1 MKIKTYMMEEDKM
14 ARFCAKCGKQLG
26 EQAAFCPACGAKVS
40 RSENQQMQMNP
51 QAPVKVHKNKTSK
64 NLLAI
69 AMVIVVLIV
78 GVFGI
83 KSLISP
89 GYMRPIKLVE
99 KGFNDRDAKA
109 IYESLS
115 PETKKIYEMSG
126 CKNIVENLQ
135 SAIEEYG
142 DGKDINVNNI
152 KTDIIIG
159 NKEKIDKEEL
169 SQTLVDQYMVSQEE
183 AEKAS
188 AAYIVDGNIVFK
200 SGNSVVKEI
209 STQFVVAKINMK
221 WYLVYLQ

>member
-1 MKIKTYMMEEDKM
+1 MEEDKM

>member
-1 MKIKTYMMEEDKM
+1 M
-14 ARFCAKCGKQLG
+14 ARFCAQCGKQLG
-26 EQAAFCPACGAKVS
+26 EQAVFCPACGAKVS
-40 RSENQQMQMNP
+40 RPENQQMQMQP

-64 NLLAI
+64 NLLVI

-89 GYMRPIKLVE
+89 GYLRPIKLVE

-152 KTDIIIG
+152 KTDIIVG
-159 NKEKIDKEEL
+159 NKEKLDKEEL

>member
-1 MKIKTYMMEEDKM
+1 MEEDKM

-51 QAPVKVHKNKTSK
+51 QAPVKVHKNKTSR

-83 KSLISP
+83 KSLVSP

-99 KGFNDRDAKA
+99 KGFNDCDAEP

-115 PETKKIYEMSG
+115 PETKKILEMSG
-126 CKNIVENLQ
+126 CKNIIENLQ
-135 SAIEEYG
+135 SAIEEYS
-142 DGKDINVNNI
+142 DGKDVNVSNI
-152 KTDIIIG
+152 KTDIIVE
-159 NKEKIDKEEL
+159 NKKKIDKEEL

>member
-51 QAPVKVHKNKTSK
+51 QAPVKVHKNKTSR

-69 AMVIVVLIV
+69 AMVIIVLIV

-83 KSLISP
+83 KSLVSP

-99 KGFNDRDAKA
+99 KGFNDCDAES

-115 PETKKIYEMSG
+115 PETKKILEMSG
-126 CKNIVENLQ
+126 CKNIIENLQ
-135 SAIEEYG
+135 SAIEEYS
-142 DGKDINVNNI
+142 DGKDVNVSNI
-152 KTDIIIG
+152 KTDIIVG
-159 NKEKIDKEEL
+159 NKKKIDKEEL

>member
-1 MKIKTYMMEEDKM
+1 MMEEDKM

-40 RSENQQMQMNP
+40 RPENRQMQMNP

-69 AMVIVVLIV
+69 AMVIIVLIV

-83 KSLISP
+83 KSLVSP

-99 KGFNDRDAKA
+99 KGFNDCDAEP

-115 PETKKIYEMSG
+115 PETKKVLEMSG
-126 CKNIVENLQ
+126 CKNIIENLQ
-135 SAIEEYG
+135 SAIEEYS
-142 DGKDINVNNI
+142 DGKDVNVSNI
-152 KTDIIIG
+152 KTDIIVG
-159 NKEKIDKEEL
+159 NKKKLDKEEL

-221 WYLVYLQ
+221 WYLVYFGEITK

>member
-51 QAPVKVHKNKTSK
+51 QAPVKVHKNKTSR

-83 KSLISP
+83 KSLVSP

-99 KGFNDRDAKA
+99 KGFNDCDAEP

-115 PETKKIYEMSG
+115 PETKKILEMSG
-126 CKNIVENLQ
+126 CKNIIENLQ
-135 SAIEEYG
+135 SAIEEYS
-142 DGKDINVNNI
+142 DGKDVNVSNI
-152 KTDIIIG
+152 KTDIIVG
-159 NKEKIDKEEL
+159 NKKKIDKEEL

-188 AAYIVDGNIVFK
+188 AVYIVDGNIVFK

>member
-1 MKIKTYMMEEDKM
+1 MMEEDKM
-14 ARFCAKCGKQLG
+14 ARFCAQCGKQLG
-26 EQAAFCPACGAKVS
+26 EQAVFCPACGAKVS
-40 RSENQQMQMNP
+40 RPENQQMQMNS
-51 QAPVKVHKNKTSK
+51 QVPVKVHKNKTSK

-69 AMVIVVLIV
+69 AMVIIVLIV

-83 KSLISP
+83 KSLVSP

-152 KTDIIIG
+152 KTDIIVG
-159 NKEKIDKEEL
+159 NKEKLDKEEL

>member
-1 MKIKTYMMEEDKM
+1 MEEDKM

-40 RSENQQMQMNP
+40 RLENRQMQMNP

-69 AMVIVVLIV
+69 AMVIIVLIV

-83 KSLISP
+83 KSLVSP

-99 KGFNDRDAKA
+99 KGFNDCDAEP

-115 PETKKIYEMSG
+115 PETKKVLEMSG
-126 CKNIVENLQ
+126 CKNIIENLQ
-135 SAIEEYG
+135 SAIEEYS
-142 DGKDINVNNI
+142 DGKDVNVSNI
-152 KTDIIIG
+152 KTDIIVG
-159 NKEKIDKEEL
+159 NKKKLDKEEL

>member
-89 GYMRPIKLVE
+89 GYMRPIKLEE

>member
-1 MKIKTYMMEEDKM
+1 M

-51 QAPVKVHKNKTSK
+51 QAPVKVHKNKTSR

-69 AMVIVVLIV
+69 AMVIIVLIV

-83 KSLISP
+83 KSLVSP
-89 GYMRPIKLVE
+89 EYMRPIKLVE
-99 KGFNDRDAKA
+99 KGFNDCDAES

-115 PETKKIYEMSG
+115 PETKKILEMSG
-126 CKNIVENLQ
+126 CKNIIENLQ
-135 SAIEEYG
+135 SAIEEYS
-142 DGKDINVNNI
+142 DGKDVNVSNI
-152 KTDIIIG
+152 KTDIIVG
-159 NKEKIDKEEL
+159 NKKKIDKEEL

>member
-1 MKIKTYMMEEDKM
+1 MEEDKM

-69 AMVIVVLIV
+69 AMVIIVLIV

-83 KSLISP
+83 KSLVSP

-169 SQTLVDQYMVSQEE
+169 SQTLVDQYMLSQEE

>member
-1 MKIKTYMMEEDKM
+1 MMEEDKM
-14 ARFCAKCGKQLG
+14 ARFCAQCGKQLG
-26 EQAAFCPACGAKVS
+26 EQAVFCPACGAKVS
-40 RSENQQMQMNP
+40 RPENQQMQMNS
-51 QAPVKVHKNKTSK
+51 QVPVKVHKNKTSK

-69 AMVIVVLIV
+69 AMVIIVLIV

-83 KSLISP
+83 KSLVSP

-142 DGKDINVNNI
+142 DGKDINVSNI
-152 KTDIIIG
+152 KTDIIVG
-159 NKEKIDKEEL
+159 NKEKLDKEEL

>member
-51 QAPVKVHKNKTSK
+51 QAPVKVHKNKTSR

-69 AMVIVVLIV
+69 AMVIIVLIV

-83 KSLISP
+83 KSLVSP
-89 GYMRPIKLVE
+89 EYMRPIKLVE
-99 KGFNDRDAKA
+99 KGFNDCDAES

-115 PETKKIYEMSG
+115 PETKKILEMSG
-126 CKNIVENLQ
+126 CKNIIENLQ
-135 SAIEEYG
+135 SAIEEYS
-142 DGKDINVNNI
+142 DGKDVNVSNI
-152 KTDIIIG
+152 KTDIIVG
-159 NKEKIDKEEL
+159 NKKKIDKEEL

>member
-1 MKIKTYMMEEDKM
+1 M

-69 AMVIVVLIV
+69 AMVIIVLIV

-83 KSLISP
+83 KSLVSP

-169 SQTLVDQYMVSQEE
+169 SQTLVDQYMLSQEE

>member
-69 AMVIVVLIV
+69 AMVIIVLIV

-83 KSLISP
+83 KSLVSP

-169 SQTLVDQYMVSQEE
+169 SQTLVDQYMLSQEE

>member
-1 MKIKTYMMEEDKM
+1 M
-14 ARFCAKCGKQLG
+14 ARFCAQCGKQLG
-26 EQAAFCPACGAKVS
+26 EQAVFCPACGAKVS
-40 RSENQQMQMNP
+40 RPENQQMQMQP

-64 NLLAI
+64 NLLVI

-89 GYMRPIKLVE
+89 GYLRPIKLVE

-115 PETKKIYEMSG
+115 PETKKVYEMSG

-152 KTDIIIG
+152 KTDIIVG
-159 NKEKIDKEEL
+159 NKEKLDKEEL

-200 SGNSVVKEI
+200 SGNSVVKKI

>member
-51 QAPVKVHKNKTSK
+51 QAPVKVHKNKTSR

-83 KSLISP
+83 KSLVSP

-99 KGFNDRDAKA
+99 KGFNDCDAEP

-115 PETKKIYEMSG
+115 PETKKILEMSG
-126 CKNIVENLQ
+126 CKHIIENLQ
-135 SAIEEYG
+135 SAIEEYS
-142 DGKDINVNNI
+142 DGKDVNVSNI
-152 KTDIIIG
+152 KTDIIVG
-159 NKEKIDKEEL
+159 NKKKIDKEEL

>member
-1 MKIKTYMMEEDKM
+1 MEEDKM

-51 QAPVKVHKNKTSK
+51 QAPVKVHKNKTSR

-83 KSLISP
+83 KSLVSP

-99 KGFNDRDAKA
+99 KGFNDCDAEP

-115 PETKKIYEMSG
+115 PETKKILEMSG
-126 CKNIVENLQ
+126 CKNIIENLQ
-135 SAIEEYG
+135 SAIEEYS
-142 DGKDINVNNI
+142 DGKDVNVSNI
-152 KTDIIIG
+152 KTDIIVG
-159 NKEKIDKEEL
+159 NKKKIDKEEL

-209 STQFVVAKINMK
+209 STQFVVEKINMK

>member
-51 QAPVKVHKNKTSK
+51 QAPVKVHKNKTSR

-69 AMVIVVLIV
+69 AMVIIVLIV

-83 KSLISP
+83 KSLVSP

-99 KGFNDRDAKA
+99 KGFNDCDAEP

-115 PETKKIYEMSG
+115 PETKKILEMSG
-126 CKNIVENLQ
+126 CKNIIENLQ
-135 SAIEEYG
+135 SAIEEYS
-142 DGKDINVNNI
+142 DGKDVNVSNI
-152 KTDIIIG
+152 KTDIIVG
-159 NKEKIDKEEL
+159 NKKKIDKEEL
-169 SQTLVDQYMVSQEE
+169 SQTLVDQNMVSQEE

>member
-1 MKIKTYMMEEDKM
+1 M

-51 QAPVKVHKNKTSK
+51 QAPVKVHKNKTSR

-69 AMVIVVLIV
+69 AMVIIVLIV

-83 KSLISP
+83 KSLVSP

-99 KGFNDRDAKA
+99 KGFNDCDAEP

-115 PETKKIYEMSG
+115 PETKKILEMSG
-126 CKNIVENLQ
+126 CKNIIENLQ
-135 SAIEEYG
+135 SAIEEYS
-142 DGKDINVNNI
+142 DGKDVNVSNI
-152 KTDIIIG
+152 KTDIIVG
-159 NKEKIDKEEL
+159 NKKKIDKEEL

>member
-51 QAPVKVHKNKTSK
+51 QAPVKVHKNKTSR

-83 KSLISP
+83 KSLVSP

-99 KGFNDRDAKA
+99 KGFNDCDAEP

-115 PETKKIYEMSG
+115 PETKKILEMSG
-126 CKNIVENLQ
+126 CKNIIENLQ
-135 SAIEEYG
+135 SAIEEYS
-142 DGKDINVNNI
+142 DGKDVNVSNI
-152 KTDIIIG
+152 KTDIIVG
-159 NKEKIDKEEL
+159 NKKKIDKEEL

>member
-1 MKIKTYMMEEDKM
+1 MEEDKM

-51 QAPVKVHKNKTSK
+51 QAPVKVHKNKTSR

-83 KSLISP
+83 KSLVSP

-99 KGFNDRDAKA
+99 KGFNDCDAEP

-115 PETKKIYEMSG
+115 PETKKILEMSG
-126 CKNIVENLQ
+126 CKNIIENLQ
-135 SAIEEYG
+135 SAIEEYS
-142 DGKDINVNNI
+142 DGKDVNVSNI
-152 KTDIIIG
+152 KTDIIVG
-159 NKEKIDKEEL
+159 NKKKLDKEEL

>member
-51 QAPVKVHKNKTSK
+51 QAPVKVHKNKTSR

-69 AMVIVVLIV
+69 AMVIIVLIV

-83 KSLISP
+83 KSLVSP

-99 KGFNDRDAKA
+99 KGFNDCDAEP

-115 PETKKIYEMSG
+115 PETKKILEMSG
-126 CKNIVENLQ
+126 CKNIIENLQ
-135 SAIEEYG
+135 SAIEEYS
-142 DGKDINVNNI
+142 DGKDVNVSNI
-152 KTDIIIG
+152 KTDIIVG
-159 NKEKIDKEEL
+159 NKKKIDKEEL

>member
-1 MKIKTYMMEEDKM
+1 MMEEDKM
-14 ARFCAKCGKQLG
+14 ARFCAQCGKQLG
-26 EQAAFCPACGAKVS
+26 EQAVFCPACGAKVS
-40 RSENQQMQMNP
+40 RPENQQMQMQP

-89 GYMRPIKLVE
+89 GYLRPIKLVE

-115 PETKKIYEMSG
+115 PETKKIYEISG

-152 KTDIIIG
+152 KTDIIVG
-159 NKEKIDKEEL
+159 NKEKLDKEEL

-209 STQFVVAKINMK
+209 STQFVVAKMNMK

>member
-1 MKIKTYMMEEDKM
+1 M

>member
-1 MKIKTYMMEEDKM
+1 MEEDKM

-26 EQAAFCPACGAKVS
+26 EQAAFCPACGTKVS
-40 RSENQQMQMNP
+40 RPENQQMQMNP
-51 QAPVKVHKNKTSK
+51 QAPVKVHKNKTSR

-142 DGKDINVNNI
+142 DGKDVNVSNI
-152 KTDIIIG
+152 KTDIIVG
-159 NKEKIDKEEL
+159 NKEEIDKEEL
-169 SQTLVDQYMVSQEE
+169 SQTLVDQYMLSQEE

>member
-51 QAPVKVHKNKTSK
+51 QAPVKVHKNKTSR

-83 KSLISP
+83 KSLVSP

-99 KGFNDRDAKA
+99 KGFNDCDAEP

-115 PETKKIYEMSG
+115 PETKKILEMSG
-126 CKNIVENLQ
+126 CKNIIENLQ
-135 SAIEEYG
+135 SAIEEYS
-142 DGKDINVNNI
+142 DGKDVNVSNI
-152 KTDIIIG
+152 KTDIIVG
-159 NKEKIDKEEL
+159 NKKKIDKEEL

-209 STQFVVAKINMK
+209 STQFVVEKINMK

>member
-1 MKIKTYMMEEDKM
+1 MM
-14 ARFCAKCGKQLG
+14 RFCAKCGKQLG

-51 QAPVKVHKNKTSK
+51 QAPVKVHKNKTSR

>member
-1 MKIKTYMMEEDKM
+1 
-14 ARFCAKCGKQLG
+14 
-26 EQAAFCPACGAKVS
+26 
-40 RSENQQMQMNP
+40 MQMNP

-69 AMVIVVLIV
+69 AMVIIVLIV

-83 KSLISP
+83 KSLVSP

-99 KGFNDRDAKA
+99 KGFNDCDAEP

-115 PETKKIYEMSG
+115 PETKKILEMSG
-126 CKNIVENLQ
+126 CKNIIENLQ
-135 SAIEEYG
+135 SAIEEYS
-142 DGKDINVNNI
+142 DGKDFNVSNI
-152 KTDIIIG
+152 KTDIIVG
-159 NKEKIDKEEL
+159 NKKKLDKEEL

>member
-1 MKIKTYMMEEDKM
+1 MEEDKM

-51 QAPVKVHKNKTSK
+51 QAPVKVHKNKTSR

-69 AMVIVVLIV
+69 AMVIIVLIV

-83 KSLISP
+83 KSLVSP

-99 KGFNDRDAKA
+99 KGFNDCDAEP

-115 PETKKIYEMSG
+115 PETKKILEMSG
-126 CKNIVENLQ
+126 CKNIIENLQ
-135 SAIEEYG
+135 SAIEEYS
-142 DGKDINVNNI
+142 DGKDVNVSNI
-152 KTDIIIG
+152 KTDIIVG
-159 NKEKIDKEEL
+159 NKKKIDKEEL

>member
-1 MKIKTYMMEEDKM
+1 MEEDKM

-51 QAPVKVHKNKTSK
+51 QAPVKVHKNKTSR

-83 KSLISP
+83 KSLVSP

-99 KGFNDRDAKA
+99 KGFNDCDAEP

-115 PETKKIYEMSG
+115 PETKKILEMSG
-126 CKNIVENLQ
+126 CKHIIENLQ
-135 SAIEEYG
+135 SAIEEYS
-142 DGKDINVNNI
+142 DGKDVNVSNI
-152 KTDIIIG
+152 KTDIIVG
-159 NKEKIDKEEL
+159 NKKKIDKEEL

>member
-1 MKIKTYMMEEDKM
+1 MEEDKM

-69 AMVIVVLIV
+69 AMVIIVLIV

-83 KSLISP
+83 KSLVSP

-169 SQTLVDQYMVSQEE
+169 SQTLVDQYMLSQEE

-188 AAYIVDGNIVFK
+188 AAYIVDGNIVFN

>member
-51 QAPVKVHKNKTSK
+51 QAPVKVHKNKTSR

-69 AMVIVVLIV
+69 AMVIIVLIV
-78 GVFGI
+78 GVFEI
-83 KSLISP
+83 KSLVSP

-99 KGFNDRDAKA
+99 KGFNDCDAEP

-115 PETKKIYEMSG
+115 PETKKILEMSG
-126 CKNIVENLQ
+126 CKNIIENLQ
-135 SAIEEYG
+135 SAIEEYS
-142 DGKDINVNNI
+142 DGKDVNVSNI
-152 KTDIIIG
+152 KTDIIVG
-159 NKEKIDKEEL
+159 NKKKIDKEEL

>member
-69 AMVIVVLIV
+69 AMVIIVLIV

-83 KSLISP
+83 KSLVSP

-169 SQTLVDQYMVSQEE
+169 SQTLVDQYMLSQEE

-188 AAYIVDGNIVFK
+188 AAYIVDGNIVFN

>member
-1 MKIKTYMMEEDKM
+1 MMEEDKM

-51 QAPVKVHKNKTSK
+51 QAPVKVHKNKTSR

>member
-1 MKIKTYMMEEDKM
+1 MEEDKM

-51 QAPVKVHKNKTSK
+51 QAPVKVHKNKTSR

-83 KSLISP
+83 KSLVSP

-99 KGFNDRDAKA
+99 KGFNDCDAEP

-115 PETKKIYEMSG
+115 PETKKILEMSG
-126 CKNIVENLQ
+126 CKNIIENLQ
-135 SAIEEYG
+135 SAIEEYS
-142 DGKDINVNNI
+142 DGKDVNVSNI
-152 KTDIIIG
+152 KTDIIVG
-159 NKEKIDKEEL
+159 NKKKIDKEEL